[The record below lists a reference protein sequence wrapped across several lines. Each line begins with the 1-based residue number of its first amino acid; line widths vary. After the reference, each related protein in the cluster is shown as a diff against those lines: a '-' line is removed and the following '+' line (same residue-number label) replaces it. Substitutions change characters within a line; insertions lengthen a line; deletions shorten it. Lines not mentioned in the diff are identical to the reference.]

1 MDDLGLHA
9 LRLQGPRDLG
19 KGYKSVS
26 LAMGA
31 SVYQQYFHGIKS
43 FRKDIFFQ
51 LYTAHSAPEN
61 SARPRR
67 GKAPQTP
74 PILVR
79 HESEGDSKESPFFVS
94 VFPVAGAGR
103 RVCPGTAVSHSAPE
117 NSARPRRGKAPQ
129 TPPTGSTAPASQL
142 TAHDSRHSAH
152 AQGVESEGDSK
163 ESPFFVS
170 VFPVAGAVRRVC
182 PGTAVFCSAFS
193 AQSLVESHFSAQQAS
208 VESHFSVHSVQAA
221 ASVLVFYLHLSC

>member
-26 LAMGA
+26 LATGA

-74 PILVR
+74 P
-79 HESEGDSKESPFFVS
+79 
-94 VFPVAGAGR
+94 
-103 RVCPGTAVSHSAPE
+103 
-117 NSARPRRGKAPQ
+117 
-129 TPPTGSTAPASQL
+129 TGSTAPASRL
-142 TAHDSRHSAH
+142 TAHDSQLMPHDFRPSDHGF
-152 AQGVESEGDSK
+152 QK
-163 ESPFFVS
+163 
-170 VFPVAGAVRRVC
+170 
-182 PGTAVFCSAFS
+182 TAVPGQTRRTAPATGNTDTKKRGFFRISFTLMPDKNYLLQHSSSAFS

-221 ASVLVFYLHLSC
+221 ASVVAAAAAASPSAAFLFELPQQLTIATAAITTTKEKIFFITSNV

>member
-1 MDDLGLHA
+1 MPQLGAFSAGDTSLHGLGPDMDDLGLHA
-9 LRLQGPRDLG
+9 LRLQDPRDLG

-74 PILVR
+74 P
-79 HESEGDSKESPFFVS
+79 
-94 VFPVAGAGR
+94 
-103 RVCPGTAVSHSAPE
+103 
-117 NSARPRRGKAPQ
+117 
-129 TPPTGSTAPASQL
+129 TGSTAPASQL

-152 AQGVESEGDSK
+152 AHGFRPSDHGFQKTAVPGQTRRTAPATGNTDTKKGDSF
-163 ESPFFVS
+163 ESP
-170 VFPVAGAVRRVC
+170 
-182 PGTAVFCSAFS
+182 
-193 AQSLVESHFSAQQAS
+193 SL
-208 VESHFSVHSVQAA
+208 
-221 ASVLVFYLHLSC
+221 